1 MAKTLQVRRL
11 GCVPYREAFALQ
23 EALVAAHHAGEGVD
37 TLLLLEHPP
46 VVTLGR
52 DAKRDNVKYPEA
64 FLNERGIELVETD
77 RGGDATFHGPGQLV
91 AYPILDLKPDFCD
104 IRRFVNG
111 LERVMIDTVA
121 EYGLTAGP
129 LAGHPGVWLD
139 ALPEHGMPERK
150 IGALGARVR
159 RWVTNHGLALNVN
172 TDLEYFDFI
181 VPCGI
186 RDKGVTSL
194 EVELNREI
202 PMDEVMDKLAGHLAR
217 IFGREL
223 VDG

>member
-1 MAKTLQVRRL
+1 MVRKLQVRRL
-11 GCVPYREAFALQ
+11 GHMPYREAFALQ

-37 TLLLLEHPP
+37 TLLLVEHPP
-46 VVTLGR
+46 VITLGR
-52 DAKRDNVKYPEA
+52 DAKRENVKFPEA
-64 FLNERGIELVETD
+64 FLNERGVELVETD

-111 LERVMIDTVA
+111 LERAMIDTVA
-121 EYGLTAGP
+121 GYGLTAAP

-139 ALPEHGMPERK
+139 ALPEYGLPERK

-159 RWVTNHGLALNVN
+159 RWITNHGLALNVN
-172 TDLEYFDFI
+172 TNLEYFDFI

-202 PMDEVMDKLAGHLAR
+202 PMDEVMDALAGHLAR

>member
-1 MAKTLQVRRL
+1 VAKTLQVRRL
-11 GCVPYREAFALQ
+11 GRVPYREAFALQ

-46 VVTLGR
+46 VITLGR

-64 FLNERGIELVETD
+64 FLNERGIELVDTD

-129 LAGHPGVWLD
+129 PG
-139 ALPEHGMPERK
+139 A
-150 IGALGARVR
+150 GARR
-159 RWVTNHGLALNVN
+159 GAGAGGGC
-172 TDLEYFDFI
+172 LEGPRGGRGGRGSRLPGRQ
-181 VPCGI
+181 VAAPCGAATCSCASTPSSI
-186 RDKGVTSL
+186 STGTSTVKCRPL
-194 EVELNREI
+194 
-202 PMDEVMDKLAGHLAR
+202 
-217 IFGREL
+217 
-223 VDG
+223 

>member
-1 MAKTLQVRRL
+1 VAKKLHVRRL
-11 GCVPYREAFALQ
+11 GLMPYREAFALQ

-46 VVTLGR
+46 VITLGR
-52 DAKRDNVKYPEA
+52 DAKRDNVKHPEA

-91 AYPILDLKPDFCD
+91 AYPVLDLKPDFCD

-111 LERVMIDTVA
+111 LERSMIDTVA

-129 LAGHPGVWLD
+129 LAGHPGVWLE
-139 ALPEHGMPERK
+139 ALPEYGLTERK

-172 TDLEYFDFI
+172 TNLEYFDFI

-194 EVELNREI
+194 ECELNREI
-202 PMDEVMDKLAGHLAR
+202 PMGEVMDRLAGHLAR